1 MLITDFESLHPHL
14 HFMQKGPQKTC
25 YSSSLLL
32 DRSTI
37 GHCGGLTLCKETWAL
52 GDLGPKSIY
61 IYGLNTN
68 LQLEILG
75 VVLGSI
81 DYKPTLLP
89 IIMLLKQL
97 AMNTLHSTELYS
109 CDPSIPLSILSCFSP
124 YLYHSLS
131 GLIKRES
138 STCQWV
144 PALMRC
150 EWLIQSGPLY
160 PVSNL
165 MLKE

>member
-1 MLITDFESLHPHL
+1 MLLLITLVRPIYHWPLWRPNTLLGNLGLRRFR
-14 HFMQKGPQKTC
+14 PQI
-25 YSSSLLL
+25 Y
-32 DRSTI
+32 
-37 GHCGGLTLCKETWAL
+37 
-52 GDLGPKSIY
+52 Y

-68 LQLEILG
+68 LQLEIPG

-109 CDPSIPLSILSCFSP
+109 CDLSIPLSILSCFSP

-131 GLIKRES
+131 GLIMRES

-150 EWLIQSGPLY
+150 KWLIQSGPLY

>member
-1 MLITDFESLHPHL
+1 MLITDIESLHPHL

-37 GHCGGLTLCKETWAL
+37 GGGQTLYKETWAL

-97 AMNTLHSTELYS
+97 AMNTLHSTEHTTL
-109 CDPSIPLSILSCFSP
+109 
-124 YLYHSLS
+124 HSLVFLS
-131 GLIKRES
+131 LFIPFFEWAHNEGIFHMSVGTCTYEMRVAHSVWATVPCIKSHVKGVTHLLQLR
-138 STCQWV
+138 
-144 PALMRC
+144 
-150 EWLIQSGPLY
+150 
-160 PVSNL
+160 
-165 MLKE
+165 